1 MYQFSE
7 YGSNPKYQFLNG
19 INAYANIFRF
29 ADKHAKYYFATI
41 ACLHF
46 VTQLKMFTPVW
57 KAKYRVDTWFGKMIK
72 TL

>member
-1 MYQFSE
+1 MCKFSE
-7 YGSNPKYQFLNG
+7 YGSNPKYQFLNK
-19 INAYANIFRF
+19 INSYANIFRF

-46 VTQLKMFTPVW
+46 VRGG
-57 KAKYRVDTWFGKMIK
+57 KAKYRIDTWFGKIIK